1 MEWKTLVNY
10 EPIERALK
18 ELNFNEPTEIQRRA
32 LPASIELRRDV
43 LGSAPTGSGVCAILL
58 NLPFYFDD

>member
-1 MEWKTLVNY
+1 MEWKKLVNY

-18 ELNFNEPTEIQRRA
+18 DLNFNEPTEIQRKA

-43 LGSAPTGSGVCAILL
+43 LGAAKTGK
-58 NLPFYFDD
+58 